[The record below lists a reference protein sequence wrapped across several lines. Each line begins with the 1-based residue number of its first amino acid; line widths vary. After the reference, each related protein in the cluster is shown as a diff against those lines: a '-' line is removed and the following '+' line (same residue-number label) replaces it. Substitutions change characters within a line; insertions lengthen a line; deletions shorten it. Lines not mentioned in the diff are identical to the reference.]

1 MKGPP
6 KNQRLRKGSVFD
18 KNWTVQP
25 ERRTTALL
33 GKADFLFL
41 ALFLFVFLAV
51 FRDFFLAG
59 RMIFERDTT
68 VVEVPVRKLTLSLLR
83 QGNLALWTDAYGNG
97 QPFLANPKNAVFYPF
112 TWLYLALP
120 LFAAFRL
127 YYLVHVVLGWLG
139 LYVLSKSYGLT
150 RRAAFL
156 GASLFVFGGMYLSSF
171 EFYNHIAA
179 LAWMPWVLLVL
190 HRDSGR
196 GRPRTVLAAV
206 LWVLLILAGSPEIL
220 LMAAFLAAAQS
231 FLAPGTWGK
240 RLRIVVVPILLACLL
255 AAAQLAPSFEM
266 LSQTDREVQSV
277 EWPLELLQLPDMAF
291 PGVLGNDRQPG
302 HHDFWG
308 WHLFDKHVPLYYSLY
323 MGFGALL
330 LFGLG
335 ARRPW
340 DRRKKVLLASFA
352 VFFLLACGRYSPLFF
367 LYRFTPFLSSIRY
380 PVKFFLGSV
389 FCLSILAAMGF
400 DEATGARGPGKRL
413 IRALAAAAGLSLL
426 LFFLFKG
433 RILGAVNALLVIE
446 KETSLQE
453 LGRSIAAGLL
463 LLAAYAA
470 IFFLLHLTRGR
481 AGALGA
487 LLIVLAVLDPAY
499 HNRWINPTVPESFF
513 ARPPIMETLKP
524 PLTVYRTEDY
534 SLDRREKSGSNVKFL
549 GYYRGTLYPLTGIGD
564 GVRYVFNADFY
575 GTFPKRYTELVREA
589 KKLPPEGQLKIL
601 KSMGCDYFISDYALF
616 SKEEARHIDVEGF
629 PVAIEDISPARAAPY
644 VVHAASRV
652 TNVRDG
658 LRFFTEDSFDP
669 MQKVLTQKDVGLDS
683 SAAVPPGSSVIAAR
697 RQASGFGVYDANLAG
712 DGIAVFSG
720 NRARG
725 WRAWVDGRRA
735 PVFEANLFAKG
746 VRVPAGRHVIV
757 LRYLPW
763 SFLGGAAISLAA
775 IVFLLAGAVVSKAR
789 LRRKVRLASP

>member
-1 MKGPP
+1 
-6 KNQRLRKGSVFD
+6 
-18 KNWTVQP
+18 VQS
-25 ERRTTALL
+25 ERRTAALF
-33 GKADFLFL
+33 GKTDLLFL
-41 ALFLFVFLAV
+41 ALFLFVFLV
-51 FRDFFLAG
+51 LFRDFFLAG

-68 VVEVPVRKLTLSLLR
+68 VVEVPVRELTVSLLR

-97 QPFLANPKNAVFYPF
+97 QPFLANPKNAVLYPF

-120 LFAAFRL
+120 LFTAFRL
-127 YYLVHVVLGWLG
+127 YYFAHVVLGWLG

-150 RRAAFL
+150 KRAAFL
-156 GASLFVFGGMYLSSF
+156 GASVFVFGGMYLSSF

-196 GRPRTVLAAV
+196 ERPRTVLAAV
-206 LWVLLILAGSPEIL
+206 LWGLLILAGSPEIL
-220 LMAAFLAAAQS
+220 LMAAVLAAAQS
-231 FLAPGTWGK
+231 FLTPGEWRK
-240 RLRIVVVPILLACLL
+240 RLAAVVVPFLLACLL
-255 AAAQLAPSFEM
+255 TAAQLAPSFEM
-266 LSQTDREVQSV
+266 LSQTDREMQSV

-323 MGFGALL
+323 VGFGALL

-340 DRRKKVLLASFA
+340 DRRKKVLLVSFA
-352 VFFLLACGRYSPLFF
+352 VFFLLACGRYSPFFF

-400 DEATGARGPGKRL
+400 DEATGAGAPGKKPA
-413 IRALAAAAGLSLL
+413 RALAVGAGLSLL
-426 LFFLFKG
+426 LFFVFKE
-433 RILGAVNALLVIE
+433 RILKGINALLVIE
-446 KETSLQE
+446 KEASLKE
-453 LGRSIAAGLL
+453 LAGSIATGLV

-481 AGALGA
+481 TGALGA

-513 ARPPIMETLKP
+513 ARPQIMDMLKP

-534 SLDRREKSGSNVKFL
+534 FLDRREKSGSNVKFL

-575 GTFPKRYTELVREA
+575 GTFPRRYTELVREA
-589 KKLPPEGQLKIL
+589 KKRPPESQLKIL
-601 KSMGCDYFISDYALF
+601 KFMGCNYFISDYALF
-616 SKEEARHIDVEGF
+616 SKEEARHLDVQGF
-629 PVAIEDISPARAAPY
+629 PVVIEDISPAPAAPFI
-644 VVHAASRV
+644 VHAARRA
-652 TNVRDG
+652 TGVRDE
-658 LRFFTEDSFDP
+658 LRLFTDDAFDP
-669 MQKVLTQKDVGLDS
+669 MEKVLTEEDVGLDS
-683 SAAVPPGSSVIAAR
+683 AAVVPAGTSSIAAR
-697 RQASGFGVYDANLAG
+697 REAPGFGIYDANLTG
-712 DGIAVFSG
+712 KGIAVFPG
-720 NRARG
+720 NSARG
-725 WRAWVDGRRA
+725 WRAWVDGRRVA
-735 PVFEANLFAKG
+735 VFGANLFAKG
-746 VRVPAGRHVIV
+746 VRVPAGRHEIV

-763 SFLGGAAISLAA
+763 SFVAGVAISLAT
-775 IVFLLAGAVVSKAR
+775 IVLLLAGAVVSRAR
-789 LRRKVRLASP
+789 SRRKVRLASP